1 MHVLQDLQDFISP
14 CSNWNVLRR
23 AMNQVNQNQPEVER
37 AQRFSHQAPLDTG
50 ASVFPTG
57 AAIGS
62 DSGPGDSETGHS
74 KYLQHQVP
82 FDQQGCI
89 PFLGLFVFDLTH
101 IAVSPSW
108 YLPPSPTSKEPDA
121 NDSIDNGAE
130 NNHLTAEQQSRVNTD
145 TVSLVPPEP
154 KNLPDLLST
163 GTLLVHFY
171 KFQLIAKT
179 IKWFIAFQRRPRRY
193 TFAVDPTLYS
203 KCFLLRVLRED
214 RLKELAET
222 CESD

>member
-1 MHVLQDLQDFISP
+1 
-14 CSNWNVLRR
+14 
-23 AMNQVNQNQPEVER
+23 MNQVNQNEPEVER

-50 ASVFPTG
+50 AGVSP
-57 AAIGS
+57 IGVALGP
-62 DSGPGDSETGHS
+62 DNGPGEFEAGHS

-108 YLPPSPTSKEPDA
+108 YLPPSLASQNLVADEIINT
-121 NDSIDNGAE
+121 GAE
-130 NNHLTAEQQSRVNTD
+130 NNHLAEPQGRANEA
-145 TVSLVPPEP
+145 VSLVAPEP
-154 KNLPDLLST
+154 KDLHNLLST

-203 KCFLLRVLRED
+203 KCFLLRVLKED
-214 RLKELAET
+214 RLRELAET